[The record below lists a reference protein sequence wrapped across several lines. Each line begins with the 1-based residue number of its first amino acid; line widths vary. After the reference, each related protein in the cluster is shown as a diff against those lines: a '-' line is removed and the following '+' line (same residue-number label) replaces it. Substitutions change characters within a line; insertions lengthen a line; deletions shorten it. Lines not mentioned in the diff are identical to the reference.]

1 MEHSTTQDF
10 ELSIMPFLST
20 YASEITGLL
29 VGNYLVER
37 PDQRAKGMLQP
48 NPPIKPNMTN
58 CQKGSDPDEPK
69 IAPRV
74 GINKVRYVI
83 GKKITNFVLV
93 AEVKTIVT
101 SNGTLRVTPN
111 SHKSNLESLVR
122 RSLTRMKTELV
133 AAPARLPC
141 INIVNTLN
149 QFMGT

>member
-48 NPPIKPNMTN
+48 DPPIKPNMTN

-69 IAPRV
+69 IAPIV

-83 GKKITNFVLV
+83 GKKIMNFVLV
-93 AEVKTIVT
+93 AEVKTIVKR
-101 SNGTLRVTPN
+101 NGPIRDTQNANKITMEAHL
-111 SHKSNLESLVR
+111 SGE
-122 RSLTRMKTELV
+122 
-133 AAPARLPC
+133 
-141 INIVNTLN
+141 
-149 QFMGT
+149 

>member
-1 MEHSTTQDF
+1 
-10 ELSIMPFLST
+10 
-20 YASEITGLL
+20 
-29 VGNYLVER
+29 
-37 PDQRAKGMLQP
+37 MLQP

-83 GKKITNFVLV
+83 GKKIMNFVLV

-149 QFMGT
+149 QFMST